1 MAVSPLVHQQGAVSC
16 HGDQHVAGALGLQL
30 GGAVPDLGIGDRS
43 LPENLTQLKIVGFD
57 EEGVIGECAAQ
68 QIPGAVHHKL
78 NPPIFQP
85 GQNLL
90 VHVVRQGGRHGA
102 GDHQDVPGLQSVQ
115 LILQRPQSHRP
126 DGRTLAVDLSLV
138 ASLDLDID
146 AGQPI
151 GKPDEVGADALA
163 PETLLQGPAGEAGQ
177 ETKCYVFHTQG
188 GQNSG
193 HVDALAAILDLLAL
207 GAVDL
212 ARTQSVHPNHIVQ
225 SGIKG
230 YCIDHADT
238 SLITV
243 CSR

>member
-1 MAVSPLVHQQGAVSC
+1 MAAAPLVQQQGAVSS
-16 HGDQHVAGALGLQL
+16 HGDQYIAGAPCLQL
-30 GGAVPDLGIGDRS
+30 GGAGADILFLLQGAA
-43 LPENLTQLKIVGFD
+43 EQLAQLQAVGLD
-57 EEGVIGECAAQ
+57 EEGVVGQGAAQ
-68 QIPGAVHHKL
+68 QVPGGVHHKL

-85 GQNLL
+85 GQDLL
-90 VHVVRQGGRHGA
+90 VHVVRQGGRHRA
-102 GDHQDVPGLQSVQ
+102 GDHQDIPGLQSVQ
-115 LILQRPQSHRP
+115 LILQRPQSHWP

-188 GQNSG
+188 GQHGG
-193 HVDALAAILDLLAL
+193 HIDALAAVLDLLLL

-230 YCIDHADT
+230 YCIDHTDT
-238 SLITV
+238 SLIMV